1 MNSLRY
7 GYEIRRKT
15 LPTIG
20 PPRLESAKTF
30 AYIRCE
36 RLGSLENAFRLSS
49 AVGLSL
55 DFMANENMVED
66 PILETAGL
74 TEAHRELLAIAN
86 AMGVRQVTQL
96 LDIAQH
102 LGYDMALRRLIDA
115 RPTIQPVAADSTA
128 STKATTAALKK
139 SGS

>member
-1 MNSLRY
+1 
-7 GYEIRRKT
+7 
-15 LPTIG
+15 
-20 PPRLESAKTF
+20 
-30 AYIRCE
+30 
-36 RLGSLENAFRLSS
+36 
-49 AVGLSL
+49 
-55 DFMANENMVED
+55 MANENLVED